1 MQIEGIPKLTIRRP
15 DTSPILPVPLAG
27 ASAPPV
33 IPIGFNP
40 PASLMNT
47 SSAMHSSAMP
57 MPNSSHPINPHH
69 QPMASWPDRLDDV
82 LFARTPPQFTPC
94 SYEKGNM
101 KRARARS
108 RSGSVT
114 LQLRSAAD
122 LEARGVIDAKT
133 KKILKNRIM
142 SGDQSLQHALQQ
154 YEAGDPS
161 ALEALVNSG
170 ALRQPSTSVAGGED
184 VEEGRDSLNAGDKSA
199 NFDLDDDLDLSALN
213 GIMCDDDDPDSF
225 TQFTFD
231 DDEGSGGPAATN
243 NAYNGGGIG
252 RPDVTDFGESG
263 AGPKLHSA
271 PGSAPQAGSAM
282 VPPVL
287 PGAYRDGQGIKQ
299 ETEQHSYSAHICDEG
314 PELSIFGSDGFHF
327 PGLDTMRA
335 APPRPLSTPKKSGGI
350 KVKREPVS
358 MPDTSATGNSDDE
371 CKDGNIGAYSP
382 ESRKARIQRF
392 LEKRQQRVWKQNVK
406 YSVRKDFAKARLRVK
421 GRFIKKDEE
430 NLLRELLQ
438 MI

>member
-15 DTSPILPVPLAG
+15 DTSPILPAPHMAAG
-27 ASAPPV
+27 APPV
-33 IPIGFNP
+33 MAIGVNT
-40 PASLMNT
+40 ASL
-47 SSAMHSSAMP
+47 SHVSSSAMP

-82 LFARTPPQFTPC
+82 LFSRTPPQFTPC

-170 ALRQPSTSVAGGED
+170 ALRAAGGE
-184 VEEGRDSLNAGDKSA
+184 EAGKDSFNAGDTNST
-199 NFDLDDDLDLSALN
+199 FDLDEELDLSALN
-213 GIMCDDDDPDSF
+213 GIMCDDDPDSF

-231 DDEGSGGPAATN
+231 EDESGGGSAAAN

-252 RPDVTDFGESG
+252 RPDVTNFGENS
-263 AGPKLHSA
+263 AGPQLSNTVPGSSA
-271 PGSAPQAGSAM
+271 PGGSSM
-282 VPPVL
+282 G
-287 PGAYRDGQGIKQ
+287 PGTFGMGQGMQAIKQ
-299 ETEQHSYSAHICDEG
+299 ENLQQNYSAHVCDEG

-327 PGLDTMRA
+327 PGLDSMGNSA
-335 APPRPLSTPKKSGGI
+335 PRPSKTSMSMPKSSALNI
-350 KVKREPVS
+350 QVKREPDTAS
-358 MPDTSATGNSDDE
+358 MGTLDDE
-371 CKDGNIGAYSP
+371 RTDGNIGAYSP

-406 YSVRKDFAKARLRVK
+406 YSVRKDFAQARLRVK